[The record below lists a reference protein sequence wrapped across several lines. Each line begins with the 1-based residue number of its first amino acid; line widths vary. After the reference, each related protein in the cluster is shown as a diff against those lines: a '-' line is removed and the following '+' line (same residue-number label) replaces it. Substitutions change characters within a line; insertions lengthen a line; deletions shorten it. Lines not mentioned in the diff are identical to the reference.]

1 MMRRARVAWNGIVT
15 EAEPLDDG
23 RLRLPDGTIVGELEV
38 MWLPPV
44 EPGVIVAIGLNYAEH
59 AGELSFV
66 APKEPLLFFKG
77 KNTLIGHRGRT
88 VRPKGVNMMH
98 YECELA
104 VVIGRPASRVKA
116 ERAYDYI
123 FGYTIANDYAVRDYL
138 ENYYRPNFRVKNRD
152 RTTPLGPWIV
162 SHEEVGDPMALRL
175 RTYVNGAVVQEGYT
189 GDMIFSIPYLL
200 EYITEFMT
208 LAPGD
213 VILTGTP
220 KGAVNVQPGDEV
232 VAEIERIGRL
242 INYIV

>member
-44 EPGVIVAIGLNYAEH
+44 EPGVIVALGLNYAEH

-123 FGYTIANDYAVRDYL
+123 FGYTIANDYAVREYL

-162 SHEEVGDPMALRL
+162 SREEVGDPMALRL

-232 VAEIERIGRL
+232 AAEIERIGRL

>member
-1 MMRRARVAWNGIVT
+1 MKRARVAWNGTVT

-23 RLRLPDGTIVGELEV
+23 RLRLPDGTIVGELDV

-44 EPGVIVAIGLNYAEH
+44 EPGVIVALGLNYAEH

-66 APKEPLLFFKG
+66 VPKEPLLFFKG

-88 VRPKGVNMMH
+88 VRPEGVNMMH

-104 VVIGRPASRVKA
+104 VVIGRPARRVRA
-116 ERAYDYI
+116 EQAYDYI
-123 FGYTIANDYAVRDYL
+123 SGYTIANDYAVRDYL

-152 RTTPLGPWIV
+152 RATPLGPWIV
-162 SHEEVGDPMALRL
+162 SHDEVGDPMALRL

-213 VILTGTP
+213 VMLTGTP

-232 VAEIERIGRL
+232 VTEIERIGRL
-242 INYIV
+242 VNYIA

>member
-1 MMRRARVAWNGIVT
+1 MKQARVAWNGTVT
-15 EAEPLDDG
+15 EAEPLDSG
-23 RLRLPDGTIVGELEV
+23 RLLLPDGTIVDEHEV

-44 EPGVIVAIGLNYAEH
+44 EPRTIVALGLNYADH
-59 AGELSFV
+59 AGELSFA
-66 APKEPLLFFKG
+66 APKEPLFFFKG

-88 VRPKGVNMMH
+88 VRPAGVDMMH

-104 VVIGRPASRVKA
+104 VVIGRPARRVKA
-116 ERAYDYI
+116 EQAYDYI
-123 FGYTIANDYAVRDYL
+123 WGYTIANDYAVRDYL

-162 SHEEVGDPMALRL
+162 SHEEVGDPMALAL
-175 RTYVNGAVVQEGYT
+175 RTYVNGALVQEGYT

-200 EYITEFMT
+200 EYITSFMT

-213 VILTGTP
+213 LILTGTP

-242 INYIV
+242 INYIE

>member
-44 EPGVIVAIGLNYAEH
+44 EPGVIVALGLNYAEH

-88 VRPKGVNMMH
+88 VRPEGVNMMH

-116 ERAYDYI
+116 ERVYDYI

>member
-1 MMRRARVAWNGIVT
+1 MKRARVAWNGTVT
-15 EAEPLDDG
+15 DAVPLDDG
-23 RLRLPDGTIVGELEV
+23 RLLLPDGTVAAESDVI
-38 MWLPPV
+38 WLPPV
-44 EPGVIVAIGLNYAEH
+44 EPRTIVALGLNYADH
-59 AGELSFV
+59 AGELSFA

-88 VRPKGVNMMH
+88 VRPDGVNVMH

-104 VVIGRPASRVKA
+104 VVVGRPARRVKA

-123 FGYTIANDYAVRDYL
+123 CGYTIANDYAVRDYL

-175 RTYVNGAVVQEGYT
+175 RTYVNGTVVQEGDT
-189 GDMIFSIPYLL
+189 GDMIFSIPHLL

-213 VILTGTP
+213 LILTGTP

-232 VAEIERIGRL
+232 VTEIERIGRL
-242 INYIV
+242 VNYIE

>member
-1 MMRRARVAWNGIVT
+1 MKRARVAWNGTVT

-23 RLRLPDGTIVGELEV
+23 RLRLPDGTIVDELEV

-44 EPGVIVAIGLNYAEH
+44 EPGVIVALGLNYADH
-59 AGELSFV
+59 AGELSFS
-66 APKEPLLFFKG
+66 APSEPLLFLKG

-88 VRPKGVNMMH
+88 VRPEGVNMMH

-104 VVIGRPASRVKA
+104 VVIGRPARRVRA
-116 ERAYDYI
+116 EQAYDYI
-123 FGYTIANDYAVRDYL
+123 SGYTIANDYAVRDYL

-152 RTTPLGPWIV
+152 RATPLGPWIV
-162 SHEEVGDPMALRL
+162 SHDEVGDPMALRL

-232 VAEIERIGRL
+232 AAEIERIGRL
-242 INYIV
+242 VNYIA

>member
-44 EPGVIVAIGLNYAEH
+44 EPGVIVALGLNYAEH

-88 VRPKGVNMMH
+88 VRPEGVNMMH

-232 VAEIERIGRL
+232 AAEIERIGRL

>member
-1 MMRRARVAWNGIVT
+1 MKWARVAWNGTVT
-15 EAEPLDDG
+15 DAVPLDDG
-23 RLRLPDGTIVGELEV
+23 RLLLPDGTVAAESDVI
-38 MWLPPV
+38 WLPPV
-44 EPGVIVAIGLNYAEH
+44 EPRTIVALGLNYADH
-59 AGELSFV
+59 AGELSFA

-88 VRPKGVNMMH
+88 VRPDGVNVMH

-104 VVIGRPASRVKA
+104 VVIGRPARRVKA

-123 FGYTIANDYAVRDYL
+123 CGYTIANDYAVRDYL

-175 RTYVNGAVVQEGYT
+175 RTYVNGTVVQEGDT

-213 VILTGTP
+213 LILTGTP

-232 VAEIERIGRL
+232 VTEIERIGRL
-242 INYIV
+242 VNYIE